1 VISRLRIA
9 PVLTGVRGEPPLDV
23 DAVAR
28 AAVAVGELMLDE
40 QAGVTNL
47 DLNPVIVAS
56 AGEGCCAVDAVVY
69 VSRP

>member
-1 VISRLRIA
+1 
-9 PVLTGVRGEPPLDV
+9 
-23 DAVAR
+23 
-28 AAVAVGELMLDE
+28 VAVGELMLDE